1 MIDHIIGIL
10 VHKSPVNAV
19 VETAMGLAFELQIPI
34 STFEALPAEG
44 QACKIY
50 THMHLAQDDLRLFGF
65 ASPAE
70 RELYQQLNRISGVG
84 PKSALSIISTLPIPT
99 FVKAIEREESALLTK
114 VPGIGMKSAQRLIV
128 ELKGKLRHLM
138 DYAEPGQLGVEE
150 DKVTEVENAL
160 QTLGFSPKDV
170 RRELSLMGEE
180 AQAQA
185 TEQLIK
191 EVIRRLY
198 QRSR

>member
-1 MIDHIIGIL
+1 MIDHIIGTLI
-10 VHKSPVNAV
+10 HKSPVNAV
-19 VETAMGLAFELQIPI
+19 VETAMGLAFELLIPI
-34 STFEALPAEG
+34 STFETLPAAG
-44 QACKIY
+44 QPCKLF
-50 THMHLAQDDLRLFGF
+50 THLHVAQDDVRLFGF
-65 ASPAE
+65 ATPAE

-99 FVKAIEREESALLTK
+99 FVKAIEREESAMLTK
-114 VPGIGMKSAQRLIV
+114 VPGIGLKSAQRLII

-138 DYAEPGQLGVEE
+138 DFAEPGQLGVEE
-150 DKVTEVENAL
+150 NKVTEVEDAL

-180 AQAQA
+180 AQAQP